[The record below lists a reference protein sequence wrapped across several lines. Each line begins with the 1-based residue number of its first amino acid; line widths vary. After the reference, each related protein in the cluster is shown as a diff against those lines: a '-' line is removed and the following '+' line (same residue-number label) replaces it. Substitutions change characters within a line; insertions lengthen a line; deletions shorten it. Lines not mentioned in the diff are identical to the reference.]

1 MQETLWQLPLPPL
14 PDTAAAAAA
23 QWAKHDA
30 TWYQGGHWSA
40 RPSQRRAAA
49 VDGCLYVTS
58 DATLPAPPPEHETHM
73 ARYDAGLGAWVRVAA
88 PPPSDERHATTR
100 SGSLRAF
107 LVGLSCFDSY
117 ELWAGTLLTN
127 ESLSPLEHFSIWD
140 GFELGPGVTSGN
152 DRTQRQ
158 IIRVFQ
164 RRKHGSLIAE
174 TADLLSSFSHPT
186 TDPCDH
192 RTHGPCNMLC
202 VVSV

>member
-1 MQETLWQLPLPPL
+1 M
-14 PDTAAAAAA
+14 
-23 QWAKHDA
+23 
-30 TWYQGGHWSA
+30 
-40 RPSQRRAAA
+40 
-49 VDGCLYVTS
+49 DGCLYVTS

-140 GFELGPGVTSGN
+140 GFELGPGVMTSGH

-186 TDPCDH
+186 SHH
-192 RTHGPCNMLC
+192 RPLRPRSMLC
-202 VVSV
+202 ERAVWVPKWLPARVFVSV